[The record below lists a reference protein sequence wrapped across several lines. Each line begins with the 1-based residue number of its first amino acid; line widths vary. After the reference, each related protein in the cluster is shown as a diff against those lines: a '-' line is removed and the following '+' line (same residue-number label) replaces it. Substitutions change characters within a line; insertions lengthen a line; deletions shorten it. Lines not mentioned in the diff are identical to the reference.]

1 MNLTKTEFAIFW
13 ILASFSSPLTFSLT
27 SYWLKTFFLQFLSCR
42 NWHLPSVGLNV
53 IQSALNANV

>member
-42 NWHLPSVGLNV
+42 NWHLPSVGL
-53 IQSALNANV
+53 